1 MVPFVVVQL
10 DTRAKAI
17 HAKVKICANS
27 TSYDNQMS
35 DIFAASVAVVF
46 LAKVFDGSY
55 NNTVRPPLNASTNLG
70 CRCYRLWHYV
80 YAFLQRLPSLYLL
93 FRLGLFFLALN
104 VFFEARKKIPYS
116 YREQPRQR
124 NQTSSGILV

>member
-55 NNTVRPPLNASTNLG
+55 NNTVRPPLNASITLDVVAIG
-70 CRCYRLWHYV
+70 FGIMFTLFYRGSHRFIY
-80 YAFLQRLPSLYLL
+80 YFGSAS
-93 FRLGLFFLALN
+93 FFL
-104 VFFEARKKIPYS
+104 P
-116 YREQPRQR
+116 
-124 NQTSSGILV
+124 